1 MIAASPS
8 HPIAYLWEPFSPL
21 ARPGIRDVPFDKWF
35 VYVCERNQDRYEPGL
50 RDMLAYRYRYAAE
63 LRAIRTPKDAG
74 RLIRDAGRF
83 RRFRAHGA
91 RPLLKDPIAVF
102 SSAWI
107 ADRLDAEVIV
117 LIRHPAAF
125 VNSVVR
131 RELHH
136 PFRDFVDQPLLMDG
150 PLAPFDGEVRR
161 FADRE
166 QPLLDQGIL
175 LWNLIHH
182 AIAEFQT
189 SRPDWLFLRLEDVA
203 HDPLARFGTMFDHL
217 GMPFEDEVRA
227 TILEHSDASNP
238 DQVTDM
244 ASTKRDSRAA
254 VQAWR
259 RSLTDDDLARIRD
272 GVEPVAGAFY
282 GDEDW

>member
-21 ARPGIRDVPFDKWF
+21 ARPGIRDVPFDAWF
-35 VYVCERNQDRYEPGL
+35 AYVCERNQDRYEPGL

-63 LRAIRTPKDAG
+63 LRAIRSPKDAG
-74 RLIRDAGRF
+74 RLVRDAGRF
-83 RRFRAHGA
+83 RRFRTQGA

-102 SSAWI
+102 SSEWI
-107 ADRLDAEVIV
+107 ADRLGAEVIV

-131 RELHH
+131 RELRH

-150 PLAPFDGEVRR
+150 LLAPFEDDVR
-161 FADRE
+161 
-166 QPLLDQGIL
+166 
-175 LWNLIHH
+175 
-182 AIAEFQT
+182 
-189 SRPDWLFLRLEDVA
+189 RLEDVA
-203 HDPLARFGTMFDHL
+203 QDPLARFGAMFDHL
-217 GMPFEDEVRA
+217 GLPFEDEVRA

-238 DQVTDM
+238 DQVADM

-259 RSLTDDDLARIRD
+259 RSLSSDDLGRIRG
-272 GVEPVAGAFY
+272 GVEPIAATFY

>member
-21 ARPGIRDVPFDKWF
+21 ARPGIRDVPFDAWF
-35 VYVCERNQDRYEPGL
+35 AYVCERNQDRYEPGL

-63 LRAIRTPKDAG
+63 LRAIRSPKDAG
-74 RLIRDAGRF
+74 RL
-83 RRFRAHGA
+83 
-91 RPLLKDPIAVF
+91 AVF
-102 SSAWI
+102 SSEWI
-107 ADRLDAEVIV
+107 ADRLGAEVIV

-131 RELHH
+131 RELRH

-150 PLAPFDGEVRR
+150 LLAPFEDDVRR
-161 FADRE
+161 FAEQE
-166 QPLLDQGIL
+166 QPLIDQGIL

-182 AIAEFQT
+182 AIAEFRT
-189 SRPDWLFLRLEDVA
+189 NRPDWLFLRLEDVA
-203 HDPLARFGTMFDHL
+203 QDPLARFGAMFDHL
-217 GMPFEDEVRA
+217 GLPFEDEVRA

-238 DQVTDM
+238 DQVADM

-259 RSLTDDDLARIRD
+259 RSLSSDDLGRIRG
-272 GVEPVAGAFY
+272 GVEPIAATFY

>member
-21 ARPGIRDVPFDKWF
+21 ARPGIRDVPFDAWF
-35 VYVCERNQDRYEPGL
+35 AYVCERNQDRYEPGL

-63 LRAIRTPKDAG
+63 LRAIRSPKDAG
-74 RLIRDAGRF
+74 RLVRDAGRF
-83 RRFRAHGA
+83 RRFRTQGA

-102 SSAWI
+102 SSEWI
-107 ADRLDAEVIV
+107 ADRLGAEVIV

-131 RELHH
+131 RELRH

-150 PLAPFDGEVRR
+150 LLAPFEDDVRR
-161 FADRE
+161 FAEQE
-166 QPLLDQGIL
+166 QPLIDQGIL

-182 AIAEFQT
+182 AIAEFRT
-189 SRPDWLFLRLEDVA
+189 NRPDWLFLRLEDVA
-203 HDPLARFGTMFDHL
+203 QDPLARFGAMFDHL
-217 GMPFEDEVRA
+217 GLPFEDEVRA

-238 DQVTDM
+238 DQVADM

-259 RSLTDDDLARIRD
+259 RSLSSDDLGRIRG
-272 GVEPVAGAFY
+272 GVEPIAATFY